1 MKAAKPDSSK
11 KPKGIPITVMI
22 AIGKPKGLPV
32 RGGRTATNVKSQKQ
46 AIAIALS
53 EARKKK

>member
-22 AIGKPKGLPV
+22 AIGKPKGLP
-32 RGGRTATNVKSQKQ
+32 GGRTATNQ
-46 AIAIALS
+46 A
-53 EARKKK
+53 KKK